1 MPTDAVA
8 HELFLRH
15 LDSWVPAALRRARRA
30 TVVLGYDGGDP
41 RLAEETLR
49 LAGEHATRLRGGRLT
64 VLVLADGTEEL
75 PARLG
80 TAEAGLPADVA
91 VHLMPGDASRLPV
104 ALRAAGAAGAP
115 VLSYLEVDGPV
126 NLAALTAAA
135 ATGRPAEA
143 LVVAGAGTPLRPA
156 LADAGFP
163 LTTDVEL
170 VDVDRRIGFGT
181 GSDRSLEAIK
191 ESVWAAGLRCRDPQ
205 GLPLSP
211 GPEVD
216 PQPLGRAL
224 LDELTRHGPRTVT
237 ELRRF
242 AVTGTAYRAV
252 DAARALA
259 ALLDAGAV
267 TRSPEH
273 GRLGGDVL
281 VTPARST

>member
-8 HELFLRH
+8 HDLFLRH
-15 LDSWVPAALRRARRA
+15 LDSWVPAALRRVRRA

-49 LAGEHATRLRGGRLT
+49 LAGAHATRLRGGRLT

-91 VHLMPGDASRLPV
+91 VHLMPGGTSRLPV

-126 NLAALTAAA
+126 DPVALTAA

-143 LVVAGAGTPLRPA
+143 LVVAGADTSLRPA

-163 LTTDVEL
+163 LCAEVEL
-170 VDVDRRIGFGT
+170 VDIGRRIGFGT
-181 GSDRSLEAIK
+181 GSDRNLEAMK
-191 ESVWAAGLRCRDPQ
+191 ESLWTTGLRSRDPQ

-224 LDELTRHGPRTVT
+224 LDELTRRGPLTVT

-267 TRSPEH
+267 TRSPER
-273 GRLGGDVL
+273 GRLGGDV
-281 VTPARST
+281 VVAPARASS